1 MNAWLV
7 KFRINKEA
15 LLNLPEDGLGNSLV
29 GGRPEEPGTVDAEGE
44 DLPPGDLI
52 HGR

>member
-1 MNAWLV
+1 M
-7 KFRINKEA
+7 
-15 LLNLPEDGLGNSLV
+15 GGNSLV

-52 HGR
+52 HGRWRKEGLDPRGL